1 MAGDAGE
8 KVEDEPIV
16 PWIGHGPG
24 NTPTRGWPMFIAME
38 TCLACS
44 SAAAAL
50 ALFAA
55 RFFSLSAL
63 P

>member
-8 KVEDEPIV
+8 KVEGEPIV
-16 PWIGHGPG
+16 PWVGHGPG
-24 NTPTRGWPMFIAME
+24 NWPRGWPMDME
-38 TCLACS
+38 ISLACS
-44 SAAAAL
+44 SVA

-55 RFFSLSAL
+55 SFFSFSAL